1 MDFYIFGH
9 HKGGI
14 ETQSKLANDFVSI
27 FGIFEFL
34 HKLRGSR
41 KCNLVDVFFDFLSSH
56 AESFVGD
63 GDGLLFFIKRHLYS
77 EVT

>member
-1 MDFYIFGH
+1 MDIYVFGH

-14 ETQSKLANDFVSI
+14 ETQAKLANDFVGI

-34 HKLRGSR
+34 HKLGSAR
-41 KCNLVDVFFDFLSSH
+41 KCNLVDVLLYFLSSH

-63 GDGLLFFIKRHLYS
+63 GDGLLFFIKRNLYG
-77 EVT
+77 EIT